1 MKDVNTHAQK
11 FPVHLALLQSCDGGQ
26 MNRSERVRGP
36 VQKKAAFAKLSDECS
51 LLISESSCA
60 PEMAY
65 GNSGGIMENP
75 ISPQPLSNVIVC
87 SPV

>member
-11 FPVHLALLQSCDGGQ
+11 FPVHPGFAPELGWRANEQ
-26 MNRSERVRGP
+26 VREGAGSRTE
-36 VQKKAAFAKLSDECS
+36 KAAFAKLSDECS

-60 PEMAY
+60 PEVAY